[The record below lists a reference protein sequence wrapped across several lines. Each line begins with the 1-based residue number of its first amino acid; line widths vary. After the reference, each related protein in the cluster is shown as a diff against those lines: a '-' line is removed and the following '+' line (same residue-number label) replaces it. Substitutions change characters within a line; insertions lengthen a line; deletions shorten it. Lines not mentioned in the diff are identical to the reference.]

1 MRCRLSALRTFA
13 GARLYAAI
21 GLVVG
26 LLTGWLAFSSD
37 VFGDVTLQAWVVV
50 VVMFFI
56 LVSTTLSTK
65 SYYPGEDAPSAPAGA
80 VRVGVMGQA
89 VPDREQ
95 APAIDEKQ
103 CFQQRCDAVAGHF
116 GLTSRQTEVLHLLA
130 KGRNAA
136 YIQKQLVISQ
146 HTAKAHIYSIYKKTG
161 THSQQDLMDLVE
173 NWEGEGR
180 R

>member
-1 MRCRLSALRTFA
+1 
-13 GARLYAAI
+13 
-21 GLVVG
+21 
-26 LLTGWLAFSSD
+26 
-37 VFGDVTLQAWVVV
+37 
-50 VVMFFI
+50 
-56 LVSTTLSTK
+56 
-65 SYYPGEDAPSAPAGA
+65 
-80 VRVGVMGQA
+80 MGQA

-116 GLTSRQTEVLHLLA
+116 GLTNRQTEVLHLLA

-173 NWEGEGR
+173 SWEGEGKR
-180 R
+180 